1 MIREFPKQ
9 PAATGRLVMR
19 QARKAV
25 LAGIGHKASK
35 KDGGWP
41 RASLVTTACDHD
53 GPPIL
58 LLSDIAL
65 HSRDLKDDNR
75 VSLLFDAADGHANPQ
90 QAPRISVM
98 GRVKKTKDT
107 DMGRRFLAR
116 HPGAT
121 LYAPFGD
128 FNFFRMEMACAHYV
142 GGIGIAVWLE
152 GKELLLPSRPAQT
165 VRRAEVGILEE
176 MNAGAAPIPRLLGRR
191 IVSRRDKHW
200 RMIGLDPE
208 GCELVCGQG
217 FHYLPFLKTA
227 KNSAACRRAIRD
239 LAK

>member
-25 LAGIGHKASK
+25 LAGIGHKAPK

-142 GGIGIAVWLE
+142 VGRQGITASIPARSDRQTGGSWHSGGNE
-152 GKELLLPSRPAQT
+152 
-165 VRRAEVGILEE
+165 
-176 MNAGAAPIPRLLGRR
+176 
-191 IVSRRDKHW
+191 
-200 RMIGLDPE
+200 
-208 GCELVCGQG
+208 
-217 FHYLPFLKTA
+217 
-227 KNSAACRRAIRD
+227 CRRCPHPPIAGPANR
-239 LAK
+239 